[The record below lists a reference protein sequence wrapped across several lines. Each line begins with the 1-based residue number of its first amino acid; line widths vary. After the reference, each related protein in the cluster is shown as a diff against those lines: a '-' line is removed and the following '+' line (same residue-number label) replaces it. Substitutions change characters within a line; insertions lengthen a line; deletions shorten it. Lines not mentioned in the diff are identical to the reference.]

1 MSWRSRRGWLL
12 AATVFL
18 AALAGVFVGRTLVE
32 PRPTTP
38 NGLHEVLHDE
48 LGLTAEQ
55 EARISKLES
64 DFALRRRALE
74 LELQAC
80 NARLAEAM
88 EAEHGYGPRVR
99 AVVDRSH
106 QTMGEL
112 QKETLSHMFAMRAV
126 LTANQARRFDRAVTE
141 ALTAD
146 QK

>member
-1 MSWRSRRGWLL
+1 MRWLSRRGWLL
-12 AATVFL
+12 AAMVFV
-18 AALAGVFVGRTLVE
+18 AALAGVIIGRTLLD

-38 NGLHEVLHDE
+38 NGLHEILHDE

-126 LTANQARRFDRAVTE
+126 LTPDQARRFDRAVTE

>member
-1 MSWRSRRGWLL
+1 MRWPSPRGWLL
-12 AATVFL
+12 AAMVFV
-18 AALAGVFVGRTLVE
+18 AALAGVIVGRTLLD

-38 NGLHEVLHDE
+38 NGLHEVLHDG
-48 LGLTAEQ
+48 LGLTSAQ
-55 EARISKLES
+55 EARISQLER

-74 LELQAC
+74 LELRAC

-106 QTMGEL
+106 QTMGQL

-126 LTANQARRFDRAVTE
+126 LTPDQARRFDRAVTE

>member
-1 MSWRSRRGWLL
+1 MRWSSHRGWLL
-12 AATVFL
+12 AAMVFV
-18 AALAGVFVGRTLVE
+18 AALAGVIVGRTLVD
-32 PRPTTP
+32 PRPTTA
-38 NGLHEVLHDE
+38 NSLHEVLHDE
-48 LGLTAEQ
+48 LGLTSEQ
-55 EARISKLES
+55 EAHISKLES

-99 AVVDRSH
+99 AVVDQSH
-106 QTMGEL
+106 KTMGEL
-112 QKETLSHMFAMRAV
+112 QKQTLSHMFAMRAV
-126 LTANQARRFDRAVTE
+126 LTPDQARRFDHAVTQ

>member
-1 MSWRSRRGWLL
+1 MRWPSRRGWLL
-12 AATVFL
+12 VAMVFV
-18 AALAGVFVGRTLVE
+18 AALAGVFIGRTLLD

-38 NGLHEVLHDE
+38 NGLHQVLHDE

-64 DFALRRRALE
+64 DFALKRRALE

-80 NARLAEAM
+80 NVRLAEAM

-99 AVVDRSH
+99 SVVDRSH

-126 LTANQARRFDRAVTE
+126 LTPDQARRFDRAVTE

>member
-1 MSWRSRRGWLL
+1 M
-12 AATVFL
+12 VFV
-18 AALAGVFVGRTLVE
+18 AALAGVIVGRTLTS
-32 PRPTTP
+32 PRPTTT
-38 NGLHEVLHDE
+38 NSLHEVLHDE

-55 EARISKLES
+55 EQRISKLES
-64 DFALRRRALE
+64 EFALRRRALE

-88 EAEHGYGPRVR
+88 EAERGYGPRVR
-99 AVVDRSH
+99 AVVDQSH
-106 QTMGEL
+106 ETMGEL

-126 LTANQARRFDRAVTE
+126 LTPEQARKFDRAVTK